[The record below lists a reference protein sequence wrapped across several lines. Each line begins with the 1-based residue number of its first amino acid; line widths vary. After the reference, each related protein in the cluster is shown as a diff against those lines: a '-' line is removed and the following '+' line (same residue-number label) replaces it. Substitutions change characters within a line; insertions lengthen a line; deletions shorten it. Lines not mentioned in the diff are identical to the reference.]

1 MDSDIETTTEIENE
15 EQISNEEETM
25 NEEKTSTNSITN
37 STTKS
42 NSNTNIVQKYIK
54 DNSQLIIL
62 ISGFSGCG
70 KTLFAKSI
78 AKDFDI
84 KFINLNDF
92 LLLETYTKTVQVGDK
107 NIIDWEDPEAM
118 NWEELNSKINSI
130 KSKGVVISGFMFP
143 TDVLKFKPNFHIHIK
158 ISKDNLIKLRQTYL
172 ELKEDSKLNEI
183 DEEMQRRIL
192 NKISFEHNLKG
203 LERSKPT
210 KFIQMELDGQLV
222 YDEIFSYLIE
232 SIEKDIYRK

>member
-15 EQISNEEETM
+15 EQISNEEDTL
-25 NEEKTSTNSITN
+25 NEEKSSSNSITN
-37 STTKS
+37 S
-42 NSNTNIVQKYIK
+42 NINIVQKYIK

-107 NIIDWEDPEAM
+107 NIIDWEDPEAT

-143 TDVLKFKPNFHIHIK
+143 TDLLKFKPNFHIHIK

-203 LERSKPT
+203 LEKSKPT

-232 SIEKDIYRK
+232 SIEKDVYRK